1 MSGHEK
7 QISKATN
14 CRSITWPERHV
25 TWAGPGGGGGG
36 GGGGGVG
43 GRGRQRR
50 IGAGIDKQIVVVDVV
65 VVVDVGASFI
75 VAPVSFFFFLF
86 FLFRF
91 PGASSSTS
99 RQVRGGGSSEA
110 KKKMLKKKWKTKER
124 RGRGPRASTSIHNA
138 RVQADVVRTSR
149 SFRCHR
155 VALYSTWFHFNSIA
169 TNGGRFHRIFPP
181 DFDLDPPNLPG
192 FTGFLSPRNSPD
204 FVLLLLLLLLLMLS
218 NCIEFYAILPSFT

>member
-1 MSGHEK
+1 MKNKFRRQQTAG
-7 QISKATN
+7 
-14 CRSITWPERHV
+14 RSRDPSDTWRGRGLAAAAAAAAAAE
-25 TWAGPGGGGGG
+25 WGGGADS
-36 GGGGGVG
+36 VELELESINKSSSSTSSSSSTLE
-43 GRGRQRR
+43 RVLSWRP
-50 IGAGIDKQIVVVDVV
+50 
-65 VVVDVGASFI
+65 F
-75 VAPVSFFFFLF
+75 PFFFLF

-192 FTGFLSPRNSPD
+192 FTGFLNPRNSPD
-204 FVLLLLLLLLLMLS
+204 FVLLLLRLLLLMLS
-218 NCIEFYAILPSFT
+218 NCIEFYALLPSFT

>member
-110 KKKMLKKKWKTKER
+110 KKKMLKKNGKQKNEGGVAR
-124 RGRGPRASTSIHNA
+124 EPRHRSITPESKLTWFVHHDRFVATEWLFIQLDFISIPLQQMVVASTVFFHLILTWIHLIY
-138 RVQADVVRTSR
+138 R
-149 SFRCHR
+149 
-155 VALYSTWFHFNSIA
+155 
-169 TNGGRFHRIFPP
+169 
-181 DFDLDPPNLPG
+181 
-192 FTGFLSPRNSPD
+192 
-204 FVLLLLLLLLLMLS
+204 VLLG
-218 NCIEFYAILPSFT
+218 F